1 MPQPPL
7 TADEPLLKQILQSD
21 WDSLAPILQTHYSL
35 APFTDRQ
42 LRVTG
47 QMDSVTHSARATI
60 IIPFTTIAG
69 ALIPY
74 QGTDIPVDVV
84 HHTQIDRPD
93 VFWRRTFHFPDKK
106 PFVFKSRIVMS
117 GDHEIIEYVRFGF
130 GIRFKLSVQDGGLIQ
145 HDRGYVWTIGR
156 RSIPLPMNLL
166 LGKTVVEERPL
177 SDSTFAMKMEI
188 RHPLLG
194 QTFQYNGT
202 FSIHKSANH

>member
-1 MPQPPL
+1 MRRSSL
-7 TADEPLLKQILQSD
+7 NTHEPLLKQVLKTD

-42 LRVTG
+42 LLVTG
-47 QMDSVTHSARATI
+47 RMASVTHSARATI

-74 QGTDIPVDVV
+74 QGKDIPVDVV
-84 HHTQIDRPD
+84 HATQADRPD
-93 VFWRRTFHFPDKK
+93 VFWRRTFHFPGKK

-130 GIRFKLSVQDGGLIQ
+130 GIRFKLSVKDGGLIQ

-166 LGKTVVEERPL
+166 LGKTYVEERPL

-188 RHPLLG
+188 THPLLG

-202 FSIHKSANH
+202 FEVTSGE